1 MSRLHG
7 NPCDSK
13 TFFVK
18 AINITPSVGPPKIS
32 LLEILTVCMNFHPS
46 GSRAIISNEKDHFQ
60 SINILFDNNSS
71 YHAHYINTINNW
83 YTLPNKP
90 TTRHKKKK
98 KENHLAPWAV
108 ITLKWKMCCC
118 ALGLKCSHN
127 KPSSRANWR
136 TMSHISTSSH
146 LREVRQKKRG
156 DSFRQMFIQ
165 VLC

>member
-90 TTRHKKKK
+90 TTRQKKKK
-98 KENHLAPWAV
+98 K
-108 ITLKWKMCCC
+108 
-118 ALGLKCSHN
+118 S
-127 KPSSRANWR
+127 PSS
-136 TMSHISTSSH
+136 MSCNYSQVEDV
-146 LREVRQKKRG
+146 LLCPGAEV
-156 DSFRQMFIQ
+156 FP
-165 VLC
+165 